1 MPTDR
6 REGRILAMQTLCHL
20 EAQGSQSD
28 EDLRD
33 FLTAREGS
41 GKASRYATA
50 LVRAFNTN
58 AEHCDSLIESASPR
72 WSLDRI
78 SPVERNVL
86 RVAVAEMLEG
96 QVPVK
101 VTINEAIEIAREYG
115 GAESPRFVNGVLDEI
130 YSKKLKD
137 LH

>member
-1 MPTDR
+1 
-6 REGRILAMQTLCHL
+6 MQTLCHL

-33 FLTAREGS
+33 FLAAREGS
-41 GKASRYATA
+41 GKAVRYATV
-50 LVRAFNTN
+50 LVRAFRTG
-58 AEHCDSLIESASPR
+58 AEHYDSLIESASPR

-96 QVPVK
+96 QVPAK

-115 GAESPRFVNGVLDEI
+115 GAESPRFVNGVLDEV
-130 YSKKLKD
+130 YNKKLKD